1 MDKCGVVDTL
11 LISSQFSQERVK
23 SLFVINES
31 FVKFRPAFAR
41 LTLDGDNWSLAFH
54 FDEMKVHFSVYED
67 HFPVCQDWPMET
79 CLVCSNC
86 YQIQGNRGWEGGTVN
101 LLTELDHWLSF
112 HFKTC
117 PLLSQ
122 RMESQLKLA
131 LANCFLS

>member
-1 MDKCGVVDTL
+1 MDQCGVVDTL

-54 FDEMKVHFSVYED
+54 FDEMKVHFSVHED
-67 HFPVCQDWPMET
+67 RFPVCQDWPMET
-79 CLVCSNC
+79 CLACTNC

-101 LLTELDHWLSF
+101 LTDRIGPLAFILFPDLSPIITENGKS
-112 HFKTC
+112 
-117 PLLSQ
+117 
-122 RMESQLKLA
+122 A
-131 LANCFLS
+131 